1 MLRLFWHAWR
11 KHRPEI
17 ALEFGLG
24 QGALRHV
31 HDLVGMGTPALYE
44 RMYPRARAPSPSP
57 GQSDAQR
64 LPAAALGYYSGLV
77 AQRRED
83 ARRVGKEGDR
93 TGRSRGW
100 TSH

>member
-44 RMYPRARAPSPSP
+44 RLYPRARAPSPSP

-64 LPAAALGYYSGLV
+64 PPAAALGYYRGLEIGS
-77 AQRRED
+77 ASCG
-83 ARRVGKEGDR
+83 ARVSQYVESSAVGV
-93 TGRSRGW
+93 S
-100 TSH
+100 